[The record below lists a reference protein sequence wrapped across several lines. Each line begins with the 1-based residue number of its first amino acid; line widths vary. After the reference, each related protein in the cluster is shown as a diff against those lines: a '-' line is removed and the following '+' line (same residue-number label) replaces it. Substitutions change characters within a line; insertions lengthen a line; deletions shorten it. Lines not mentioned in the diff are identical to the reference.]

1 MKVDQN
7 SFLEL
12 YKPVHDAFARF
23 CHAKAYGL
31 VEPEDL
37 ISESITCALER
48 FHTLKNEK
56 AFLSFLF
63 SIASN
68 LVHKQ
73 NRRLKFRAGEQHL
86 DDLEKAS
93 TQLGGDD
100 LMDVKLLYEALAQLP
115 EKVEEALILFEISGF
130 SIKEVAKIQK
140 AGESAV
146 KQRLKRGRMKLA
158 ELLGA
163 DELKQ
168 ESTSKR
174 SPYLMSVF
182 LSF

>member
-1 MKVDQN
+1 MEVN
-7 SFLEL
+7 ENTFLTL
-12 YKPVHDAFARF
+12 YKPVHASFARF

-31 VEPEDL
+31 VEAEDL

-73 NRRLKFRAGEQHL
+73 NRRLKFRAEQTEASM
-86 DDLEKAS
+86 DKAS
-93 TQLGGDD
+93 SQMEGDD
-100 LMDVKLLYEALAQLP
+100 LMDVRLLYEALAQLP
-115 EKVEEALILFEISGF
+115 EATEEALILFEISGF
-130 SIKEVAKIQK
+130 SIKEVADIQNS
-140 AGESAV
+140 GESAV
-146 KQRLKRGRMKLA
+146 KQRLKRGRVKLA
-158 ELLGA
+158 QLLGA
-163 DELKQ
+163 DTLTKEP
-168 ESTSKR
+168 SNKR
-174 SPYLMSVF
+174 SAYLMSIF